1 MWGFVMSLNLERDSA
16 RSKKRLS
23 ISLLLC
29 ATIMFVMVL
38 LIVSNPVYAVPH
50 QTLTFSYSV
59 SGGGS
64 GYTAPTLSRTVN
76 NVSTN
81 IALTGTPTAYLTD
94 TGTPWSVTNP
104 LTDSDPSEHWQTS
117 ETTSGTVSTDLTI
130 GFTYY
135 NQYNVTFD
143 ASSNVKLDSAATIVT
158 VAGAAMTAADV
169 PYSGWFNSGSSLSYA
184 YSTTVASTASPTET
198 QYRWGSTSGLDTLQ
212 TDTLTVSGAG
222 TITGNYVTQ
231 YDLKFAESGLDSSAE
246 GTIVSVTV
254 GSSPA
259 VNVVQNDFPYD
270 FGYVDAGT
278 TVTYAFTSPVASSN
292 SGERF
297 VLTTPVATPASGF
310 SLSGVTT
317 VTGTYGTQYQL
328 TLSSA
333 HDTPT
338 GADWYDA
345 GSTPTIGMTDTAVSG
360 GAGIQYVFTGWSS
373 SDTGSYTGTDAS
385 HSVTMNNPITE
396 TASWNTQYLVTFT
409 QTGITSDA
417 GSNTVLTLGGS
428 NYAYDALPAGVWV
441 DSGTSFSWASN
452 VAGATGERFVYTGD
466 SGLFSPITASGTDAA
481 TYGTQYLVTFTQ
493 TGITSDAGSNTV
505 LTLGGSN
512 YAYDALPAGVW
523 VDSGTSFSWASDVAG
538 ATGERFVYTGDD
550 SGLVSPI
557 VASGTD
563 AATYKIQYDLK
574 FAESGLDGTAE
585 GTIVSVTVGS
595 SPAVNVVQNDFPYD
609 FGYVDAGTTITYTF
623 TTTVSSSN
631 SGEQFALTTPD
642 ASPASGFSLSGATTI
657 TGTYKT
663 QYLVSFIQSGSSV
676 APTVTY
682 TADTDPTTAVPF
694 TVWVKAGTSITFAYQ
709 TTVSGTTGVQYV
721 LTGTNVTSPQTVN
734 APLTILGSYLT
745 QYYLTL
751 SYSVSG
757 GSGYSAPTF
766 TANQLG
772 SPYGQVLTTSAT
784 GYWFD
789 AGSSWTET
797 NPLGGSGGTERWETS
812 QAVSGSVSS
821 VQTIAFT
828 YYHQFQITPYYTVS
842 DSSSPTVTNVVGY
855 TQFGGGLT
863 VTPTLGASGGS
874 AVWVD
879 AGSSVTYM
887 SPISGALSSERW
899 MVTLADSGTYIAV
912 SSVDSAQDV
921 TAEYWHQYQVIFEYT
936 VSGGGSPTAPTSYY
950 TQFGG
955 ALTKS
960 AATDTSVSDWV
971 DAGSAVTYTN
981 SLADSTGTER
991 WQTDLS
997 IVSGVSTIDSDVAA
1011 SETLNPLYYHQFLV
1025 TFEYTV
1031 SDVSPTTDP
1040 SVAYVQFG
1048 SPLSVDATTSGASV
1062 WADATST
1069 WTYDNP
1075 TVNSGSS
1082 ERWIASATPTGTVS
1096 VSETENPTYYHQ
1108 YFITFGY
1115 GDNDSSVITS
1125 GSLIGSY
1132 YQFGSSN
1139 EINSGLSYG
1148 LTSPGSDWVDA
1159 SSGMVSY
1166 QTYLSGSGT
1175 ERWALSSSPD
1185 SMDVSRSATLSE
1197 SGYHHQYQVSFHE
1210 SGLDSDAGSNTVLTV
1225 GSTNYTFSS
1234 FAVDN
1239 IWVDNGTTFTWES
1252 TVSGGSGKQF
1262 VKTEESGL
1270 TSPITTSGTST
1281 ATYKT
1286 QYWIVFRTSGVG
1298 SDYSAVDVF
1307 TVNGTGYD
1315 RLGTAFWADDGS
1327 PQTFVYASSLLVHA
1341 DQKQYVL
1348 TGVNETSA
1356 LIVSGSETVTGT
1368 YKTQYWTVFRQE
1380 GVGGDY
1386 SAADVM
1392 TVNTVSYD
1400 RAGTAFW
1407 ADSGDLENFTYST
1420 PLLVTLDKKQYVL
1433 TGVNASTGFTVSDF
1447 ETVTGVYKAQYK
1459 VTFAQSGLTSD
1470 ASGTVVTVDSVD
1482 KAYGDLPFTTD
1493 WIDSGSSVTYS
1504 YSSPVASTGSP
1515 TDTQYRWASTS
1526 GLDTLQTDTLT
1537 VSGAGTVTGTYV
1549 TQYKVTFAQSGLTS
1563 DASGTVVTVD
1573 NVDKAYG
1580 DLPFSKWVDNSSS
1593 VSFSYSASVSSSVTS
1608 KQYVLTEISGNATS
1622 SPLTVNSAVTV
1633 IGNYETQYFIT
1644 VNANGHGSP
1653 TEVSTWVPAGSD
1665 FTVSVTAP
1673 DVVDATH
1680 QWNLTG
1686 LVVDGSPATWNDS
1699 VTFYGV
1705 AGAHSVEF
1713 DWTENFYI
1721 TVVSAHGSPTASAWV
1736 DQGAGLTVSV
1746 SSPADD
1752 NGAGTRYRCTGYTL
1766 DASTPVT
1773 DGTTNYVF
1781 TNIQSAQTITFNWI
1795 AQYKMTFAQSG
1806 LSSDASGTVIT
1817 VFSDAKTFSE
1827 LPNSTWVD
1835 SGTDVD
1841 FSYSSIVG
1849 VDAGKQYVLTGV
1861 SGNTTASSVTVSNT
1875 VTVTGAYKTQYYV
1888 IFSTSSVD
1896 SDFSETVMTINGT
1909 GYDRNGYSAWVDSGS
1924 STTFSYS
1931 SPLVVNVNQKRYVLT
1946 GVNES
1951 SPLIVNNFET
1961 VTGSYKTQYYLTN
1974 TLIANSVNSITP
1986 SQTSDSWYDN
1996 GTDVYTVLN
2005 YVWDATA
2012 SQRSNLFSYT
2022 VDAVTNDVARAGSG
2036 TFDIPTFTMNAP
2048 HSVSDASKT
2057 QYYVTFAQSG
2067 VGSDFSGSV
2076 MTVGGTDYD
2085 RL

>member
-441 DSGTSFSWASN
+441 DSGTSFSWAS
-452 VAGATGERFVYTGD
+452 
-466 SGLFSPITASGTDAA
+466 
-481 TYGTQYLVTFTQ
+481 
-493 TGITSDAGSNTV
+493 
-505 LTLGGSN
+505 
-512 YAYDALPAGVW
+512 
-523 VDSGTSFSWASDVAG
+523 DVAG
-538 ATGERFVYTGDD
+538 ATGERFHFTGDD

-981 SLADSTGTER
+981 SLADSR
-991 WQTDLS
+991 
-997 IVSGVSTIDSDVAA
+997 
-1011 SETLNPLYYHQFLV
+1011 
-1025 TFEYTV
+1025 
-1031 SDVSPTTDP
+1031 
-1040 SVAYVQFG
+1040 
-1048 SPLSVDATTSGASV
+1048 
-1062 WADATST
+1062 
-1069 WTYDNP
+1069 
-1075 TVNSGSS
+1075 
-1082 ERWIASATPTGTVS
+1082 
-1096 VSETENPTYYHQ
+1096 
-1108 YFITFGY
+1108 
-1115 GDNDSSVITS
+1115 
-1125 GSLIGSY
+1125 
-1132 YQFGSSN
+1132 
-1139 EINSGLSYG
+1139 
-1148 LTSPGSDWVDA
+1148 
-1159 SSGMVSY
+1159 
-1166 QTYLSGSGT
+1166 
-1175 ERWALSSSPD
+1175 
-1185 SMDVSRSATLSE
+1185 
-1197 SGYHHQYQVSFHE
+1197 
-1210 SGLDSDAGSNTVLTV
+1210 
-1225 GSTNYTFSS
+1225 
-1234 FAVDN
+1234 
-1239 IWVDNGTTFTWES
+1239 
-1252 TVSGGSGKQF
+1252 
-1262 VKTEESGL
+1262 
-1270 TSPITTSGTST
+1270 
-1281 ATYKT
+1281 
-1286 QYWIVFRTSGVG
+1286 
-1298 SDYSAVDVF
+1298 
-1307 TVNGTGYD
+1307 
-1315 RLGTAFWADDGS
+1315 
-1327 PQTFVYASSLLVHA
+1327 
-1341 DQKQYVL
+1341 
-1348 TGVNETSA
+1348 
-1356 LIVSGSETVTGT
+1356 
-1368 YKTQYWTVFRQE
+1368 
-1380 GVGGDY
+1380 
-1386 SAADVM
+1386 
-1392 TVNTVSYD
+1392 
-1400 RAGTAFW
+1400 
-1407 ADSGDLENFTYST
+1407 
-1420 PLLVTLDKKQYVL
+1420 
-1433 TGVNASTGFTVSDF
+1433 
-1447 ETVTGVYKAQYK
+1447 
-1459 VTFAQSGLTSD
+1459 
-1470 ASGTVVTVDSVD
+1470 
-1482 KAYGDLPFTTD
+1482 
-1493 WIDSGSSVTYS
+1493 
-1504 YSSPVASTGSP
+1504 
-1515 TDTQYRWASTS
+1515 
-1526 GLDTLQTDTLT
+1526 
-1537 VSGAGTVTGTYV
+1537 
-1549 TQYKVTFAQSGLTS
+1549 
-1563 DASGTVVTVD
+1563 
-1573 NVDKAYG
+1573 
-1580 DLPFSKWVDNSSS
+1580 
-1593 VSFSYSASVSSSVTS
+1593 
-1608 KQYVLTEISGNATS
+1608 
-1622 SPLTVNSAVTV
+1622 
-1633 IGNYETQYFIT
+1633 
-1644 VNANGHGSP
+1644 
-1653 TEVSTWVPAGSD
+1653 
-1665 FTVSVTAP
+1665 
-1673 DVVDATH
+1673 
-1680 QWNLTG
+1680 
-1686 LVVDGSPATWNDS
+1686 
-1699 VTFYGV
+1699 
-1705 AGAHSVEF
+1705 
-1713 DWTENFYI
+1713 
-1721 TVVSAHGSPTASAWV
+1721 
-1736 DQGAGLTVSV
+1736 
-1746 SSPADD
+1746 
-1752 NGAGTRYRCTGYTL
+1752 
-1766 DASTPVT
+1766 
-1773 DGTTNYVF
+1773 
-1781 TNIQSAQTITFNWI
+1781 
-1795 AQYKMTFAQSG
+1795 
-1806 LSSDASGTVIT
+1806 
-1817 VFSDAKTFSE
+1817 
-1827 LPNSTWVD
+1827 
-1835 SGTDVD
+1835 
-1841 FSYSSIVG
+1841 
-1849 VDAGKQYVLTGV
+1849 
-1861 SGNTTASSVTVSNT
+1861 
-1875 VTVTGAYKTQYYV
+1875 
-1888 IFSTSSVD
+1888 
-1896 SDFSETVMTINGT
+1896 
-1909 GYDRNGYSAWVDSGS
+1909 
-1924 STTFSYS
+1924 
-1931 SPLVVNVNQKRYVLT
+1931 
-1946 GVNES
+1946 
-1951 SPLIVNNFET
+1951 
-1961 VTGSYKTQYYLTN
+1961 
-1974 TLIANSVNSITP
+1974 
-1986 SQTSDSWYDN
+1986 
-1996 GTDVYTVLN
+1996 
-2005 YVWDATA
+2005 
-2012 SQRSNLFSYT
+2012 
-2022 VDAVTNDVARAGSG
+2022 
-2036 TFDIPTFTMNAP
+2036 
-2048 HSVSDASKT
+2048 
-2057 QYYVTFAQSG
+2057 
-2067 VGSDFSGSV
+2067 
-2076 MTVGGTDYD
+2076 
-2085 RL
+2085 

>member
-158 VAGAAMTAADV
+158 VAGAAMTAADL

-259 VNVVQNDFPYD
+259 VNVVQNDFTYD

-441 DSGTSFSWASN
+441 DSGTSFSWAS
-452 VAGATGERFVYTGD
+452 
-466 SGLFSPITASGTDAA
+466 
-481 TYGTQYLVTFTQ
+481 
-493 TGITSDAGSNTV
+493 
-505 LTLGGSN
+505 
-512 YAYDALPAGVW
+512 
-523 VDSGTSFSWASDVAG
+523 DVAG
-538 ATGERFVYTGDD
+538 ATGERFVYTGD

-595 SPAVNVVQNDFPYD
+595 SPAVNVVQSDSLYDFGYVDAGTTITYTFTTTVSSSNSGEQFVLTTPDASPASGFSLSGATTITGTYKTQYDLQFDQSGLDTSAQGTIVSVTIGADSPVNVVYGDFTKD

-721 LTGTNVTSPQTVN
+721 LTGTNATSPQTVN
-734 APLTILGSYLT
+734 APLTVLGSYLT
-745 QYYLTL
+745 QYYFTL

-789 AGSSWTET
+789 AGASWTET
-797 NPLGGSGGTERWETS
+797 NPLTGSNSSTRWQTN
-812 QAVSGSVSS
+812 QPVSGTVSS
-821 VQTIAFT
+821 ATTIAFT
-828 YYHQFQITPYYTVS
+828 YYHQFLVTASYSTS
-842 DSSSPTVTNVVGY
+842 DSSTPSPSVVLSG
-855 TQFGGGLT
+855 TQFGSSSYTLTLTASSQTPWLDAGTSWWVNNPIPASSTNERWNAVSGTFGT
-863 VTPTLGASGGS
+863 VTGS
-874 AVWVD
+874 I
-879 AGSSVTYM
+879 T
-887 SPISGALSSERW
+887 
-899 MVTLADSGTYIAV
+899 IAPM
-912 SSVDSAQDV
+912 
-921 TAEYWHQYQVIFEYT
+921 YYHQYKLTLSYS
-936 VSGGGSPTAPTSYY
+936 VSGGGSPTAPTFTANQCGSSYG
-950 TQFGG
+950 QV
-955 ALTKS
+955 LTVS
-960 AATDTSVSDWV
+960 TTDYWFDS
-971 DAGSAVTYTN
+971 GSSWTVTN
-981 SLADSTGTER
+981 PLADSGSTER
-991 WQTDLS
+991 WYTSQ
-997 IVSGVSTIDSDVAA
+997 
-1011 SETLNPLYYHQFLV
+1011 
-1025 TFEYTV
+1025 TV
-1031 SDVSPTTDP
+1031 SSTVS
-1040 SVAYVQFG
+1040 S
-1048 SPLSVDATTSGASV
+1048 
-1062 WADATST
+1062 
-1069 WTYDNP
+1069 
-1075 TVNSGSS
+1075 
-1082 ERWIASATPTGTVS
+1082 SATIAF
-1096 VSETENPTYYHQ
+1096 TYYHQ
-1108 YFITFGY
+1108 YELTMATNFG
-1115 GDNDSSVITS
+1115 T
-1125 GSLIGSY
+1125 
-1132 YQFGSSN
+1132 
-1139 EINSGLSYG
+1139 
-1148 LTSPGSDWVDA
+1148 TSPSAGDTWHDAGSV
-1159 SSGMVSY
+1159 VSIVAY
-1166 QTYLSGSGT
+1166 SPSVGAGEQYVWNSWTGSGT
-1175 ERWALSSSPD
+1175 ISYTGATNQTSVT
-1185 SMDVSRSATLSE
+1185 MNSAISE
-1197 SGYHHQYQVSFHE
+1197 TASWNHQYK
-1210 SGLDSDAGSNTVLTV
+1210 LT
-1225 GSTNYTFSS
+1225 
-1234 FAVDN
+1234 
-1239 IWVDNGTTFTWES
+1239 
-1252 TVSGGSGKQF
+1252 
-1262 VKTEESGL
+1262 
-1270 TSPITTSGTST
+1270 
-1281 ATYKT
+1281 
-1286 QYWIVFRTSGVG
+1286 
-1298 SDYSAVDVF
+1298 
-1307 TVNGTGYD
+1307 
-1315 RLGTAFWADDGS
+1315 
-1327 PQTFVYASSLLVHA
+1327 
-1341 DQKQYVL
+1341 
-1348 TGVNETSA
+1348 
-1356 LIVSGSETVTGT
+1356 
-1368 YKTQYWTVFRQE
+1368 
-1380 GVGGDY
+1380 
-1386 SAADVM
+1386 M
-1392 TVNTVSYD
+1392 
-1400 RAGTAFW
+1400 
-1407 ADSGDLENFTYST
+1407 
-1420 PLLVTLDKKQYVL
+1420 
-1433 TGVNASTGFTVSDF
+1433 
-1447 ETVTGVYKAQYK
+1447 
-1459 VTFAQSGLTSD
+1459 AQSGLTD
-1470 ASGTVVTVDSVD
+1470 ASGTVVTV
-1482 KAYGDLPFTTD
+1482 F
-1493 WIDSGSSVTYS
+1493 
-1504 YSSPVASTGSP
+1504 
-1515 TDTQYRWASTS
+1515 
-1526 GLDTLQTDTLT
+1526 
-1537 VSGAGTVTGTYV
+1537 
-1549 TQYKVTFAQSGLTS
+1549 
-1563 DASGTVVTVD
+1563 
-1573 NVDKAYG
+1573 
-1580 DLPFSKWVDNSSS
+1580 
-1593 VSFSYSASVSSSVTS
+1593 
-1608 KQYVLTEISGNATS
+1608 
-1622 SPLTVNSAVTV
+1622 
-1633 IGNYETQYFIT
+1633 
-1644 VNANGHGSP
+1644 
-1653 TEVSTWVPAGSD
+1653 GSD
-1665 FTVSVTAP
+1665 TK
-1673 DVVDATH
+1673 
-1680 QWNLTG
+1680 
-1686 LVVDGSPATWNDS
+1686 
-1699 VTFYGV
+1699 
-1705 AGAHSVEF
+1705 
-1713 DWTENFYI
+1713 
-1721 TVVSAHGSPTASAWV
+1721 
-1736 DQGAGLTVSV
+1736 
-1746 SSPADD
+1746 
-1752 NGAGTRYRCTGYTL
+1752 TL
-1766 DASTPVT
+1766 S
-1773 DGTTNYVF
+1773 
-1781 TNIQSAQTITFNWI
+1781 Q
-1795 AQYKMTFAQSG
+1795 
-1806 LSSDASGTVIT
+1806 
-1817 VFSDAKTFSE
+1817 

-1835 SGTDVD
+1835 SGTSVS
-1841 FSYSSIVG
+1841 FSYGIIVG
-1849 VDAGKQYVLTGV
+1849 STVSGKQYVLTGV
-1861 SGNTTASSVTVSNT
+1861 SGNTTASSVTVSSA
-1875 VTVTGAYKTQYYV
+1875 VTVTGTFKTQYYLAV
-1888 IFSTSSVD
+1888 TSPYGTTSGQGWYDTGSTANAALNIGSIDHLNGTQHVFVNWGSDASGTIYSKSNNITMSGPKTATATWQTQYKLTVTSAHGSPTGADWYNAGVTADFGVTSPDGTSGTRYVFTAWSGDSTSTSASD
-1896 SDFSETVMTINGT
+1896 SILMGGPKTVTAT
-1909 GYDRNGYSAWVDSGS
+1909 WQTQYELTVTSAYGSPSPSSGWFDSGS
-1924 STTFSYS
+1924 SITESVTSPVSGGSGIQYVCTGWSGTGSVLSSGSGTSTTFAIIQASAITWNWQTQYS
-1931 SPLVVNVNQKRYVLT
+1931 PPPNGPTQYYLTVNSAYDSPSPSSGWFDSGSSITESVTSPVSGGSGIQYVCT
-1946 GVNES
+1946 GWS
-1951 SPLIVNNFET
+1951 G
-1961 VTGSYKTQYYLTN
+1961 TGSAPASGSASSVTFTITQASSITWNWKTQYYLTVN
-1974 TLIANSVNSITP
+1974 DGGHGTIGGQGWYDAGTDTQASMAPLTVAGTTGTQYVFAGWSGDATGSGSPSNNILMDGPKTATATWTTQYYLTVNSAYDSPSPSSGWFDSGSSITE
-1986 SQTSDSWYDN
+1986 SVTSPVS
-1996 GTDVYTVLN
+1996 G
-2005 YVWDATA
+2005 
-2012 SQRSNLFSYT
+2012 
-2022 VDAVTNDVARAGSG
+2022 GSG
-2036 TFDIPTFTMNAP
+2036 IQYVCTGWSGTGSAPASGSASSVTFTITQ
-2048 HSVSDASKT
+2048 ASSITWNWKT
-2057 QYYVTFAQSG
+2057 QYYLTVNDGGHGTIGGQGWYDAGTDTQASMAPLTVAGTTGTQYVFAGWSG
-2067 VGSDFSGSV
+2067 DATGSGSPSNNIL
-2076 MTVGGTDYD
+2076 MDGPKTATATWTTQYYLTVNSAYDSPSPSSGWFDSGSSITESVTSPVSGGSGIQYVC
-2085 RL
+2085 